1 MFSYDIIIVAQKN
14 HVAVFLYFKQIA
26 KERRCFPT
34 PFFFLTLLTAVLW
47 SVIIWLQIK
56 QRRQNF
62 LMNTVT
68 LKGIVKSIPEK
79 SAKGYYEFELGI
91 KRYSGYEDMIK
102 VVFEDAMSNFSIALG
117 EPVAI
122 LGSIISY
129 SEYDVNARK
138 ARTLI
143 RVKASQITDGNEFED
158 EYVNVV
164 NIFDNTFL
172 TDPVIRKTPKNIV
185 ITDFVLVNKEGGVVT
200 AHIPCIAWN
209 GVARKLVAIGN
220 WGKF

>member
-1 MFSYDIIIVAQKN
+1 
-14 HVAVFLYFKQIA
+14 
-26 KERRCFPT
+26 
-34 PFFFLTLLTAVLW
+34 
-47 SVIIWLQIK
+47 
-56 QRRQNF
+56 
-62 LMNTVT
+62 MNTVT

-138 ARTLI
+138 TRTLI
-143 RVKASQITDGNEFED
+143 RVKASRITDGNEFED

-172 TDPVIRKTPKNIV
+172 TDPVIRKTPKNLL

-220 WGKF
+220 WGKFSAIGRLQSREYTKQYDDDTMEIRTAYEVSISSFSFSVEG